1 MTKRNDETRCDS
13 SERVE
18 AWQLSRSVSLE
29 AKRKGARRREMPP
42 ARRDRAK
49 RSEAK
54 NGAKEELSAELPKA
68 SRKLHVCACSG
79 PQPAG
84 GFSAETI
91 PAGLAA
97 RRRLMSASGGPR
109 TPESAGS
116 KAEDGCHEQ
125 AQVLYSK
132 ATSEQQRKMRLRCGR
147 NCALQNSR
155 CYATSVTLQRE
166 AGCAPGKEKQ
176 AQVLGKL

>member
-18 AWQLSRSVSLE
+18 AWQLSRSVSLG

-54 NGAKEELSAELPKA
+54 NGAEEELSAELPKA
-68 SRKLHVCACSG
+68 CRKLHVCACSG

-84 GFSAETI
+84 GFSAEAI
-91 PAGLAA
+91 LAGLAA
-97 RRRLMSASGGPR
+97 RRRLMSASGGSR

-116 KAEDGCHEQ
+116 KAEDGCPEQ
-125 AQVLYSK
+125 TQVLYSK
-132 ATSEQQRKMRLRCGR
+132 ATTEQQRKNAITVRMKYMRGVSPQSHLYHSYLKQSIGLSLE
-147 NCALQNSR
+147 AL
-155 CYATSVTLQRE
+155 
-166 AGCAPGKEKQ
+166 
-176 AQVLGKL
+176 

>member
-29 AKRKGARRREMPP
+29 AKRRGARRREMPP

-54 NGAKEELSAELPKA
+54 NGAKEELSAELPKRIESCIFA
-68 SRKLHVCACSG
+68 LVRG

-84 GFSAETI
+84 GFSAEAI

-97 RRRLMSASGGPR
+97 RRRLVSASGGSR

-116 KAEDGCHEQ
+116 KAEDGCPEQ
-125 AQVLYSK
+125 AQVLHSK
-132 ATSEQQRKMRLRCGR
+132 TTTQNAITVRTKLRHPK
-147 NCALQNSR
+147 L
-155 CYATSVTLQRE
+155 
-166 AGCAPGKEKQ
+166 
-176 AQVLGKL
+176 VLLRYLGNAAA

>member
-1 MTKRNDETRCDS
+1 MTKRNDETKCDS

-18 AWQLSRSVSLE
+18 AWQLSRSVSLG

-68 SRKLHVCACSG
+68 CRKLHICACSG

-97 RRRLMSASGGPR
+97 RRRLMSASGGSR

-116 KAEDGCHEQ
+116 KAEDGCPEQ

-132 ATSEQQRKMRLRCGR
+132 ATTEQQRKNAITERTK
-147 NCALQNSR
+147 S
-155 CYATSVTLQRE
+155 
-166 AGCAPGKEKQ
+166 
-176 AQVLGKL
+176 